1 MQEEIATHARDI
13 SRALGGKVSEK
24 EIENELNNYL
34 NVYRVSLDTA
44 KRSIVR
50 KHGGDPTGLQ
60 LGVSKTIK
68 ELIPGEQSVDML
80 CRIVS
85 VDGRQIDVEGGSKDI
100 LYGIL
105 GDQTGT
111 VPFTAWVVEGL
122 DFHKGDV
129 IRVRNA
135 YTKEF
140 RGQVQV
146 NFGNRTTLA
155 KESPDALPP
164 YEPGKGSVPRGPPT
178 PMKVVDLKEGS
189 SNVSIIVRVLDV
201 EKRQVQVNGDAK
213 TVFSGTLADETG
225 KVKFSA
231 WKDFSISPSDTIKIE
246 GGYVKAWRGIPQF
259 SFDERS
265 EVSKLEAST
274 LPAVEELEKSP
285 RVWIEDLAERG
296 GAIDVVVRGI
306 VIDIKEGS
314 GLVYRCPECKRVL
327 RKMACRIHG
336 EVQGAPDLRVKAVV
350 DDGSGALIA
359 VFGKDLTEGLLGKTL
374 EACITEAKENM
385 SQEVVRDQL
394 ADLLV
399 AQPVEVRGN
408 VTSDD
413 YGLMMIVD
421 GAKILKVDVEQE
433 ARAMLEELEGLEDTA

>member
-1 MQEEIATHARDI
+1 MAEEVAPHAKDI

-50 KHGGDPTGLQ
+50 KHGGNPADLAM
-60 LGVSKTIK
+60 GVSKTIK
-68 ELIPGEQSVDML
+68 DLIAGEQSVDLL
-80 CRIVS
+80 CRVVS
-85 VDGRQIDVEGGSKDI
+85 VDGRQIDVEGGAKDI

-111 VPFTAWVVEGL
+111 VPYTAWVTEGL
-122 DFHKGDV
+122 SLHKGDV
-129 IRVRNA
+129 IRIRNA

-146 NFGNRTTLA
+146 NFGNRTSIA

-164 YEPGKGSVPRGPPT
+164 YDPGKSAPPT
-178 PMKVVDLKEGS
+178 GKPTPLKVIDLREGT
-189 SNVSIIVRVLDV
+189 SNIALTVRVLDV
-201 EKRQVQVNGDAK
+201 EKKQVAVNGDAK
-213 TVFSGTLADETG
+213 IVFSGVLADETG

-231 WKDFSISPSDTIKIE
+231 WKDFGLSKGDIILIE
-246 GGYVKAWRGIPQF
+246 GGYVKVWRGIPQL

-265 EVSKLEAST
+265 KVSKLEAT
-274 LPAVEELEKSP
+274 ALPPTEELEKSP

-296 GAIDVVVRGI
+296 GAVDVAVRGI
-306 VIDIKEGS
+306 IIDIKEGS

-336 EVQGAPDLRVKAVV
+336 EVQGTADLRVKAVV

-359 VFGKDLTEGLLGKTL
+359 VFGRELTEGLLGKTL
-374 EACITEAKENM
+374 EKCIEEAKESM

-394 ADLLV
+394 ADILV

-408 VTSDD
+408 VTIDD
-413 YGLMMIVD
+413 YGLMMIVES
-421 GAKILKVDVEQE
+421 AKILKVDVEQE